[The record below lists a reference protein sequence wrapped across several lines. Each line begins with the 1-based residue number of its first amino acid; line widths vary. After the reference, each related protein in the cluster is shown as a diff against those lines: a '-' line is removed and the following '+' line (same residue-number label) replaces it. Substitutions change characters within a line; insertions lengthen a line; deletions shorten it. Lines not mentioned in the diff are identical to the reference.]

1 MSDDLSEKNNQNQ
14 NFNNLDSKTQE
25 EVGEFVEALVLAIT
39 GFKLEEIP
47 EEKREEIVSDC
58 IELFTKFIL
67 EYVEVNYSKKDA
79 LRLKAGYET
88 GEDVFT
94 RFPDLKEKYETAYKA
109 FIEMLEE
116 NLEQEK
122 AEYEKQKEKEAASE
136 ENKEQAE

>member
-1 MSDDLSEKNNQNQ
+1 MSEENLQNANQNLNGQ
-14 NFNNLDSKTQE
+14 TAPGVTPNIQE

-39 GFKLEEIP
+39 GFKIEEIP
-47 EEKREEIVSDC
+47 EDKRDEIVTDC

-67 EYVEVNYSKKDA
+67 EYVETNYEKKDS

-94 RFPDLKEKYETAYKA
+94 KFPDLKEKYEAAYKA

-122 AEYEKQKEKEAASE
+122 AEFEKQQKEDQDS
-136 ENKEQAE
+136 QQ